1 MRDHISLIK
10 HPLLG
15 NSRTDVNVKRGA
27 SKGFRYEKLA
37 IVERGSFIGE
47 NGWQGRGVM
56 DFSCSLAFFLAFHPF
71 FVRCNGDAVSAAKQP
86 PLLSRLVHTTA
97 WIMCL
102 IYPANLVSYLKLNN
116 HCLNATTV
124 NRCV

>member
-1 MRDHISLIK
+1 MPLRKNISSVYLRDHISLIK
-10 HPLLG
+10 HPLVG

-71 FVRCNGDAVSAAKQP
+71 FVATTLSPRRNNHLAISPCAHNRVDNVPNLPGQ
-86 PLLSRLVHTTA
+86 SRLVSQT
-97 WIMCL
+97 
-102 IYPANLVSYLKLNN
+102 
-116 HCLNATTV
+116 
-124 NRCV
+124 